1 MAFLYREYVE
11 FVPCVAQLFRIFA
24 RGKSDVIFRYL
35 ILGFDLASTWLRY
48 GFDMASIWLRSEP
61 IPPASRHART
71 TDCFTLCLPDS
82 TAPLFRKHSVQ
93 QFKDF
98 FDYGTG

>member
-48 GFDMASIWLRSEP
+48 GFDMASLRAY
-61 IPPASRHART
+61 PPCQSARKNNG
-71 TDCFTLCLPDS
+71 
-82 TAPLFRKHSVQ
+82 LFHPMSAR
-93 QFKDF
+93 FYRTPF
-98 FDYGTG
+98 P

>member
-48 GFDMASIWLRSEP
+48 GFAQNLSSCQ
-61 IPPASRHART
+61 PARKNNGLFHPMSARFYRT
-71 TDCFTLCLPDS
+71 PFP
-82 TAPLFRKHSVQ
+82 
-93 QFKDF
+93 
-98 FDYGTG
+98 